1 MEPIYQQSCSS
12 MFCFILWHHQ
22 SSQVDL
28 FAQSE
33 LDTYIH
39 TYNGVDVVGDTACVT
54 PLEGSGGMLPEEILT
69 NRSS

>member
-1 MEPIYQQSCSS
+1 
-12 MFCFILWHHQ
+12 MFCFIFWHHQ

-33 LDTYIH
+33 IF
-39 TYNGVDVVGDTACVT
+39 NGIDVVGDIACVT
-54 PLEGSGGMLPEEILT
+54 PLEGSGGMLPEEILK